1 MKKKKLISALLLGC
15 MAFSLTACGG
25 SGDDSKKDE
34 AATIS
39 VQVEEAWLPYYEQ
52 VKERVMKEHP
62 NATINFIKVGAFDHL
77 DVIDKTDVTNKDVAD
92 VFALSADRLYDLANK
107 NVLAPM
113 DAKAMAE
120 EVGGFKDYD
129 AGLGGNLKIGD
140 EYLAF
145 PYNIETLVAYVN
157 KGNAEKAGIDLT
169 KNIEFNDLAF
179 GKMVVPVHDAWY
191 GVGFTNSAS
200 FELLSKNGDKLTTD
214 ATKEWK
220 DLTADQQKL
229 FESLYNYWK
238 PNYDNKTDLWDKDAA
253 SGYLDAQFSADSG
266 AAIRID
272 GPWAT
277 TGLSDK
283 VGADNLE
290 VLPLSQI
297 TVNGKA
303 LSHWKGGWGLGI
315 NARCEENKA
324 QMDLAEDFIKEIVNP
339 EYAKDLFNATGKIL
353 ENVEPSAYDG
363 IGGMNEKV
371 IKATYTSY
379 EASINRPLFLEYGKV
394 WDSWQNALLS
404 WSAQKPANAEEAYK
418 QVKASFDAM
427 MGTIK

>member
-25 SGDDSKKDE
+25 SGDDSKKDK

-39 VQVEEAWLPYYEQ
+39 VQVEKAWMPYYEK
-52 VKERVMKEHP
+52 VKERVLEKHP
-62 NATINFIKVGAFDHL
+62 NATINFIETGAIDQL

-92 VFALSADRLYDLANK
+92 VFALPADRLYDLANK

-113 DAKAMAE
+113 DAKNMAE

-145 PYNIETLVAYVN
+145 PYNIETLVTYVN
-157 KGNAEKAGIDLT
+157 KANTEKAGIDIT
-169 KNIEFNDLAF
+169 KNIEFNDIAY
-179 GKMVVPVHDAWY
+179 GKMLVKLHDAWF
-191 GVGFTNSAS
+191 GVGFTNSAP
-200 FELLSKNGDKLTTD
+200 FELLQKDGDKVSTD

-220 DLTADQQKL
+220 DLTPEQQKL
-229 FESLYNYWK
+229 FESLYSYWQTQ
-238 PNYDNKTDLWDKDAA
+238 YDNKTDLWDKDAA
-253 SGYLDAQFSADSG
+253 QGYIDEQFVAEGG
-266 AAIRID
+266 AALKID

-277 TGLSDK
+277 TDLAGKL
-283 VGADNLE
+283 GEDNLE

-297 TVNGKA
+297 TLNGKA

-315 NARCEENKA
+315 NARCEEDEA
-324 QMDLAEDFIKEIVNP
+324 QMTLAQDFIKEIVNP
-339 EYAKDLFNATGKIL
+339 TYAKDLFNSTGKIL
-353 ENVEPSAYDG
+353 PNVEPSAYDG
-363 IGGMNEKV
+363 IGGINEKV

-394 WDSWQNALLS
+394 WDTWQNALLS
-404 WSAQKPANAEEAYK
+404 WSAQKPGNAEEAYK

>member
-1 MKKKKLISALLLGC
+1 
-15 MAFSLTACGG
+15 
-25 SGDDSKKDE
+25 
-34 AATIS
+34 
-39 VQVEEAWLPYYEQ
+39 
-52 VKERVMKEHP
+52 
-62 NATINFIKVGAFDHL
+62 
-77 DVIDKTDVTNKDVAD
+77 
-92 VFALSADRLYDLANK
+92 
-107 NVLAPM
+107 
-113 DAKAMAE
+113 
-120 EVGGFKDYD
+120 
-129 AGLGGNLKIGD
+129 
-140 EYLAF
+140 
-145 PYNIETLVAYVN
+145 
-157 KGNAEKAGIDLT
+157 
-169 KNIEFNDLAF
+169 
-179 GKMVVPVHDAWY
+179 MVVPVHDAWY

-324 QMDLAEDFIKEIVNP
+324 QMALAEDFIKEIVNP
-339 EYAKDLFNATGKIL
+339 

>member
-1 MKKKKLISALLLGC
+1 M
-15 MAFSLTACGG
+15 
-25 SGDDSKKDE
+25 
-34 AATIS
+34 
-39 VQVEEAWLPYYEQ
+39 
-52 VKERVMKEHP
+52 
-62 NATINFIKVGAFDHL
+62 
-77 DVIDKTDVTNKDVAD
+77 
-92 VFALSADRLYDLANK
+92 
-107 NVLAPM
+107 
-113 DAKAMAE
+113 
-120 EVGGFKDYD
+120 
-129 AGLGGNLKIGD
+129 
-140 EYLAF
+140 
-145 PYNIETLVAYVN
+145 AYVN

-324 QMDLAEDFIKEIVNP
+324 QMALAEDFIKEIVNP

>member
-1 MKKKKLISALLLGC
+1 
-15 MAFSLTACGG
+15 
-25 SGDDSKKDE
+25 
-34 AATIS
+34 
-39 VQVEEAWLPYYEQ
+39 
-52 VKERVMKEHP
+52 
-62 NATINFIKVGAFDHL
+62 
-77 DVIDKTDVTNKDVAD
+77 
-92 VFALSADRLYDLANK
+92 
-107 NVLAPM
+107 
-113 DAKAMAE
+113 MAE

-253 SGYLDAQFSADSG
+253 SGYLDAQFSADGG

-315 NARCEENKA
+315 NARCEENEA
-324 QMDLAEDFIKEIVNP
+324 QMALAEDFIKEIVNP
-339 EYAKDLFNATGKIL
+339 EYAKDLFNSTGKIL

-371 IKATYTSY
+371 IEATYASY

-427 MGTIK
+427 MGTMK